1 MDDIISDEN
10 LKDTFVYVDNV
21 TVCGKNREEHDANL
35 DRFLNIAR
43 KYNLTLN
50 YDKCVF
56 SAKSIDLLGYT
67 MPMARSSPILNVCA
81 RSANYPHLMTCS
93 HCVG

>member
-21 TVCGKNREEHDANL
+21 TVCGRDQGEHDMNL
-35 DRFLNIAR
+35 DRFLSIAR

-50 YDKCVF
+50 YEKCVF
-56 SAKSIDLLGYT
+56 SARSIDLLGYT
-67 MPMARSSPILNVCA
+67 IADGTIKPDPE
-81 RSANYPHLMTCS
+81 
-93 HCVG
+93 

>member
-1 MDDIISDEN
+1 MSRCAERI
-10 LKDTFVYVDNV
+10 
-21 TVCGKNREEHDANL
+21 GGEHDANL

-67 MPMARSSPILNVCA
+67 IADGAIKPDPERLRPLRELPSPHDLQSMDSPIF
-81 RSANYPHLMTCS
+81 
-93 HCVG
+93 